1 MRSHGGRRCLL
12 LWFSPIH
19 LSIVPNEAIDA
30 GQHSL
35 CIVVDHGLASQSIYA
50 GRIMSFCDPPL
61 VLDPGKAAFVISG
74 PLCRNYSSLNACPGP
89 RS

>member
-35 CIVVDHGLASQSIYA
+35 CIVVDHGLAS
-50 GRIMSFCDPPL
+50 
-61 VLDPGKAAFVISG
+61 
-74 PLCRNYSSLNACPGP
+74 
-89 RS
+89 